1 MKSKLFSCI
10 IVFYVIASAVN
21 FCLQLNGANLKV
33 ATIAPRGTSFH
44 NHLEELNAEWNRA
57 PGEPVRMN
65 IYAGTQ
71 GGEVAIVK
79 RMRIN
84 QLQGAMLSAVGL
96 AQIDESVT
104 ALQLMPLQ
112 FQTWDEV
119 DFVRNAM
126 EEKLESLFLEKGY
139 VVLFWGDA
147 GWVRFFS
154 KEPVYEITDFKTLR
168 VGASSGTPKA
178 TEVLKNYYTP
188 VVLDPTKMLLGL
200 KNGMI
205 EAVPVPPFMANA
217 TQLATEARYML
228 DMKWAPV
235 VGAMVVTKRAWDR
248 LPPETQAH
256 LVDTSKERGR
266 LIRQTSRQEDDDS
279 VKAMVEKQGLVV
291 NTLNEQS
298 WASWVKVVDENQ
310 QNIRGNIVPADVYDL
325 VMNNLKEYRK
335 QSPVGAR

>member
-1 MKSKLFSCI
+1 MKSKLLFYITICYVVAVVVSSCSK
-10 IVFYVIASAVN
+10 AEA
-21 FCLQLNGANLKV
+21 ANLKV
-33 ATIAPRGTSFH
+33 ATVAPRGTSFH
-44 NHLEELNAEWNRA
+44 NHLEELNAEWSRA

-96 AQIDESVT
+96 SQIDESVT
-104 ALQLMPLQ
+104 ALQLMPMQ
-112 FQTWDEV
+112 FKSWEEV
-119 DFVRNAM
+119 DYVRNAL
-126 EEKLESLFLEKGY
+126 EEKLEALFLEKGY

-154 KEPVYEITDFKTLR
+154 KEPVFEITDFKDLR
-168 VGASSGTPKA
+168 VSANPGTPKA

-188 VVLDPTKMLLGL
+188 VMLDPTKTLLAL

-205 EAVPVPPFMANA
+205 EAVPAPPFLANA
-217 TQLATEARYML
+217 TQLATEAPYML

-248 LPPETQAH
+248 LPESTQTFLKET
-256 LVDTSKERGR
+256 SRERGKM
-266 LIRQTSRQEDDDS
+266 IRQSSRKEDVDS
-279 VKAMVEKQGLVV
+279 VQAMVEKQRLIV
-291 NTLNEQS
+291 NSLTQEHYSGWQ
-298 WASWVKVVDENQ
+298 AVVDENQ
-310 QNIRGNIVPADVYDL
+310 PKIRGNIVPADVYDL
-325 VMNNLKEYRK
+325 VMYNLKEYR
-335 QSPVGAR
+335 SRSSALAN